1 MLASI
6 WAFSNRSKCWSRL
19 VTFFIL
25 AINLSII
32 ERTSVRLDIVCVTRE
47 TRRSALAVQNANFTS
62 TAHVPPF
69 LY

>member
-19 VTFFIL
+19 VTFFIF

-32 ERTSVRLDIVCVTRE
+32 ERTSVRLVIFV
-47 TRRSALAVQNANFTS
+47 LM
-62 TAHVPPF
+62 
-69 LY
+69 